1 MSIALT
7 DDHKALADT
16 ASELLTKRDARA
28 AARALLEAESE
39 DRPAFWDEVAGL
51 GWLGLHVAE
60 EHGGSGFGLE
70 ELVVVVEQMGRA
82 IAPGPFVPT
91 VLASAIIAAAAPDE
105 IQKRLLPGLA
115 DGSVTGA
122 VGLGGEVTVLGDAAS
137 GSAGVVLGAG
147 LADLLLV
154 PSGEDVVWWSSARP
168 TGSPSTCRPTW
179 IRRAARG
186 GCRSTARRARSCPA
200 RPVP

>member
-60 EHGGSGFGLE
+60 EHGGSGLS
-70 ELVVVVEQMGRA
+70 L
-82 IAPGPFVPT
+82 IH
-91 VLASAIIAAAAPDE
+91 I
-105 IQKRLLPGLA
+105 
-115 DGSVTGA
+115 
-122 VGLGGEVTVLGDAAS
+122 
-137 GSAGVVLGAG
+137 
-147 LADLLLV
+147 
-154 PSGEDVVWWSSARP
+154 
-168 TGSPSTCRPTW
+168 
-179 IRRAARG
+179 
-186 GCRSTARRARSCPA
+186 
-200 RPVP
+200 